1 MCAPV
6 VCRHDGSLMV
16 LAYHCIY
23 LKVAEAAL
31 LIHYLRPLLNAYAVL
46 DYASG
51 PVRSPS
57 LRIFAPLAP
66 EVICEFLVAM
76 RLLVPYPLVQ
86 CLV

>member
-1 MCAPV
+1 
-6 VCRHDGSLMV
+6 MV

-31 LIHYLRPLLNAYAVL
+31 LIHYLRPFFNAYTVF

-57 LRIFAPLAP
+57 LRIFAPLVP
-66 EVICEFLVAM
+66 ETLRQLLVAAPSQSYT
-76 RLLVPYPLVQ
+76 LVALFT
-86 CLV
+86 